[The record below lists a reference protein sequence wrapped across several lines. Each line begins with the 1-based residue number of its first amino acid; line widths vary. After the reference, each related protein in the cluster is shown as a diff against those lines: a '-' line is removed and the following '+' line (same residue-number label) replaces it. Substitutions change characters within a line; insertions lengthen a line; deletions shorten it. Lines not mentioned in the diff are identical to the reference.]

1 MECTSISTHW
11 GTSQL
16 IKLKNLTKLNLFN
29 LRLFDSE
36 HLKALAFNCEH
47 LEYLNIEEVTHL
59 SEDSVITLIQERQ
72 QTLKCLYLDGES
84 LSDQTFGNL
93 FLCQKLQEL
102 GISFAEEMDENGI
115 LSISK
120 LNQLKVLKLKRAK
133 KVKADDF
140 VTLFANKNLGRLQNL
155 DLR

>member
-1 MECTSISTHW
+1 MVQKPTSIQPTL
-11 GTSQL
+11 QFQ
-16 IKLKNLTKLNLFN
+16 KNEILGVF
-29 LRLFDSE
+29 RPFIQR
-36 HLKALAFNCEH
+36 F
-47 LEYLNIEEVTHL
+47 
-59 SEDSVITLIQERQ
+59 LIQERQ

-133 KVKADDF
+133 NVKADDF
-140 VTLFANKNLGRLQNL
+140 VTLFANKNLCKLQNL

>member
-1 MECTSISTHW
+1 MGISKAIRFFESPYYVFGNLSFLSIY
-11 GTSQL
+11 
-16 IKLKNLTKLNLFN
+16 
-29 LRLFDSE
+29 SE
-36 HLKALAFNCEH
+36 R
-47 LEYLNIEEVTHL
+47 
-59 SEDSVITLIQERQ
+59 SLIQERQ

-140 VTLFANKNLGRLQNL
+140 VTLFANKNLGKLQNL